1 MTSQKKPN
9 CTDWESCCPE
19 CSEEQALKSPV
30 IPICPTTKHVYA
42 TLFSEGP
49 FYTKTLRPPGGRAP
63 PPHATCAVITD
74 CRAPL
79 ASGPEFGETIYCH
92 GFWGP
97 GMARPAPPTPV
108 GPGAAGRYAEHVSGL
123 RARSS
128 PGPRCP
134 PKAELPSKQVC
145 SPKVKTQ
152 HSRSCRFPHGASV

>member
-1 MTSQKKPN
+1 MLCSKALRM
-9 CTDWESCCPE
+9 CYYLCPGE
-19 CSEEQALKSPV
+19 AQATAQRAWTRANLRP
-30 IPICPTTKHVYA
+30 
-42 TLFSEGP
+42 G
-49 FYTKTLRPPGGRAP
+49 TKTLRPPGGRAP